1 MTTRERFHAVMH
13 WRRPDRVPNMEFGY
27 WDETIRRWHDQG
39 LPSHLASNAE
49 VEAYLGLEGYCG
61 TPLVPARNGL
71 LPPFEKTILE
81 EKDNRRIVLD
91 EEGNTVETLTADT
104 SMPRYIRFGL
114 AAKSDW
120 ERYRQ
125 EKLDASAQGRVGDV
139 RKAVLS
145 AHSISLPILFDA
157 GSLYGWLRNWM
168 GLEGFSVA
176 VLTERQWVEQMMDH
190 LVMLTLA
197 LIEKA
202 LPGAAVDG
210 AKWWEDMCYNKGP
223 LLSPRLFNELMV
235 PRYKTITAALRK
247 YGVDVN
253 ILDCDGRIDELVPGW
268 LEAGINCMFPLE
280 AAHTDAWRLRR
291 EYGER
296 ILLFGGVDKRALI
309 RGRPSIDRELGRL
322 QPLVE
327 LGGYI
332 PCLDHRVPPDV
343 GLDNYLYYLEKKK
356 EIL

>member
-1 MTTRERFHAVMH
+1 MH
-13 WRRPDRVPNMEFGY
+13 WGRPDRVPDMEFGY
-27 WDETIRRWHDQG
+27 WEETIRRWHDQG
-39 LPSHLASNAE
+39 LPSHLTTNSD

-71 LPPFEKTILE
+71 FPPFEKALLE
-81 EKDNRRIVLD
+81 EKDDRRIIRD
-91 EEGNTVETLTADT
+91 EEGNTVETYPSDT
-104 SMPRYIRFGL
+104 SMPHYIRFGL
-114 AAKSDW
+114 ESRADW
-120 ERYRQ
+120 ERYQR
-125 EKLDASAQGRVGDV
+125 ERLDASAADRIGDV

-145 AHSISLPILFDA
+145 AHSNGLPILFDA

-168 GLEGFSVA
+168 GLEGFSIA
-176 VLTERQWVEQMMDH
+176 ILTEREWVEEMMDH
-190 LVMLTLA
+190 LVELTLA

-202 LPGAAVDG
+202 LPGASIDG

-223 LLSPRLFNELMV
+223 LLSPRLFAELMV
-235 PRYKTITAALRK
+235 PRYKTITAALRN
-247 YGVDVN
+247 YAVDVN

-280 AAHTDAWRLRR
+280 AAHTDPLRLRQ

-296 ILLFGGVDKRALI
+296 VLLFGGVDKRALI
-309 RGRPSIDRELGRL
+309 RGKPSIDRELDRL

-327 LGGYI
+327 LGGCI

-343 GLDNYLYYLEKKK
+343 SLDNYLYYLEKKK